1 MLCIMEASIIIIL
14 LKACPSEEASA
25 AANKSTQSMY
35 GRNPYNVA
43 NPLDASGDLTSGAQL
58 MIDTD
63 YWMKSS
69 EPGCLKYDISVNGGN
84 EKSKYFISMDI

>member
-1 MLCIMEASIIIIL
+1 MS
-14 LKACPSEEASA
+14 SEEASA

-63 YWMKSS
+63 WLDEVFRTGMSQ
-69 EPGCLKYDISVNGGN
+69 EYDISVNGGN
-84 EKSKYFISMDI
+84 EKSKYFDFYGIYESRGYCDWFGF